1 MAERLSTAG
10 RARAE
15 MIGVSA
21 LAVLVHGSA
30 VVGVVLGELWT
41 LVWFLPAMLGSLVAI
56 WFVRE
61 GIRAE
66 RSAATG
72 AGAKEEPREA
82 DVDQQ

>member
-1 MAERLSTAG
+1 MAGRLSKAG

-15 MIGVSA
+15 MIGVCA

-30 VVGVVLGELWT
+30 VVGLVIGGLWT

-61 GIRAE
+61 GIR
-66 RSAATG
+66 G
-72 AGAKEEPREA
+72 
-82 DVDQQ
+82 DQQ

>member
-1 MAERLSTAG
+1 MAGRLSTAG

-30 VVGVVLGELWT
+30 VVGVVLGGLWT

-72 AGAKEEPREA
+72 VEDGEESREG
-82 DVDQQ
+82 DLDQQ